1 MAQQH
6 GGDIYRN
13 KVNIDFSVN
22 VNPLGIPEGVK
33 QALKDSVEDCLHYP
47 DPQAVKLREALADYS
62 GVPADWIL
70 CGNGASELF
79 LAAVHAIR
87 PKRALLP
94 VPSFYGYFYALAAME
109 TEVVIFPLALE
120 QNFTVT
126 KDLCDDLTDDID
138 MLFLADPN
146 NPTGQRL
153 ASDVLQEI
161 LTACR
166 KHHIIVILDQCFAEL
181 SGQQCHISQEL
192 TGYENVVVVRAFTKQ
207 FAMAGVRLG
216 YGICSNEGLR
226 RQIQRQLPEWNVS
239 IPAQQAGIAA
249 CRERAYMARS
259 LTLIAQERSYL
270 EREFTSMGMKVF
282 PSHSNFLLF
291 RSPIPLYE
299 PLLERGI
306 LIRDCSNF
314 QGLDEENFYR
324 IAVRTHEENQKL
336 VEVIG
341 ELIWDGKV

>member
-22 VNPLGIPEGVK
+22 VNPLGMPEGVK

-47 DPQAVKLREALADYS
+47 DPQSVKLREALADYS

-87 PKRALLP
+87 PNRALLP
-94 VPSFYGYFYALAAME
+94 VPSFYGYIHALAAIE
-109 TEVVIFPLALE
+109 TEVVTFPLVRE
-120 QNFTVT
+120 QNFAVT
-126 KDLCDDLTDDID
+126 KDLCDALTDDID

-146 NPTGQRL
+146 NPTGQRI
-153 ASDVLQEI
+153 APDVMQEI

-181 SGQQCHISQEL
+181 SGQQSHISQEL

-216 YGICSNEGLR
+216 YGICYNEGLR
-226 RQIQRQLPEWNVS
+226 RKIQRQLPEWNVS

-249 CRERAYMARS
+249 CRERDYMARS
-259 LTLIAQERSYL
+259 LALIAQERTYL
-270 EREFTSMGMKVF
+270 ESEFTSMGMKVF
-282 PSHSNFLLF
+282 LSHSNFLLF
-291 RSPIPLYE
+291 RSPLPLYE

-341 ELIWDGKV
+341 KLIWDGKV